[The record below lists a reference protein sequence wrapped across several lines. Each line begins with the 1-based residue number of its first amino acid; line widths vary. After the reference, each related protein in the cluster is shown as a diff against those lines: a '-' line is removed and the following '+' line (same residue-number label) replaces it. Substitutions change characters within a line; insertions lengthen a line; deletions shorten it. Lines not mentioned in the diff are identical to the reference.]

1 MPHPTLAQQR
11 EAGRALR
18 DTIPLAALATAGPAT
33 RDPMAALTCRDAGRI
48 AWLLGERNARMAA
61 TPAAFLRGAATL
73 MAADLAAAP
82 STPIL
87 VQAAGDAHLFN
98 FGAVFSPDGA
108 ALFDA
113 NDFDETLRAPF
124 EWDIKRLAASLV
136 VTAALAGHKPVAA
149 AKLARRAARAY
160 ARKIAAL
167 APLPPFDA
175 WHDRIDLAAEIA
187 VIATPALRARQ
198 QAQLNQA
205 TAAHRTH
212 FNIIAG
218 TPPKI
223 VIDGTRV
230 LAMPEPDKSIAETA
244 FRRYRDD
251 LPEDRKILLGRYELA
266 DIAYKI
272 VGIGSVGT
280 LCAIVLLAT
289 PEGAGLLLQV
299 KQAETSALAPHVAA
313 SPYANQGQRVVMG
326 QRLMQAAPDLFLGW
340 TSDDL
345 GRDFY
350 IRRLK
355 DSRLAKIGG
364 AIEADALAFYA
375 ALCGQ
380 TLARAHARSSEPA
393 MIAGYIG
400 GGGKFADAIADFA
413 TEYAART
420 QSDWAIFRAHITSGA
435 ISAVRLHPAG

>member
-1 MPHPTLAQQR
+1 MPSLTLAQR
-11 EAGRALR
+11 RDAGRALR
-18 DTIPLAALATAGPAT
+18 DTVPLAALAAIAPA
-33 RDPMAALTCRDAGRI
+33 RDPMQALTRRDGGRI

-82 STPIL
+82 TSPIA
-87 VQAAGDAHLFN
+87 VQATGDAHLFN
-98 FGAVFSPDGA
+98 FGAVFSPEGT

-136 VTAALAGHKPVAA
+136 VTAGLVGHKPAAA

-160 ARKIAAL
+160 VRKITQL
-167 APLPPFDA
+167 APMPPFDA

-187 VIATPALRARQ
+187 RIDAPALRARQ
-198 QAQLNQA
+198 QAQLQLA

-212 FNIIAG
+212 FNLIAG
-218 TPPKI
+218 SPPKI
-223 VIDGTRV
+223 ALDGTRV
-230 LAMPEPDKSIAETA
+230 FAMSDTEKSIIAAA
-244 FRRYRDD
+244 FARYRDE
-251 LPEDRKILLGRYELA
+251 LPQDRKILLCRYDLA

-280 LCAIVLLAT
+280 LCAIVLLTTAD
-289 PEGAGLLLQV
+289 GAGLLLQV
-299 KQAETSALAPHVAA
+299 KQAEQSALAGAGA
-313 SPYANQGQRVVMG
+313 DSPYGNQGERVVMG

-340 TSDDL
+340 TRDDL

-355 DSRLAKIGG
+355 DSRLARIGE
-364 AIEADALAFYA
+364 AIEADALGFYA
-375 ALCGQ
+375 TLCGQ
-380 TLARAHARSSEPA
+380 TLARAHARSSDA
-393 MIAGYIG
+393 ATIAGYLG
-400 GGGKFADAIADFA
+400 GGGKFADAIVDFA
-413 TEYAART
+413 RHYGERT
-420 QSDWAIFRAHITSGA
+420 LADWAVFRAHIDSGA
-435 ISAVRLHPAG
+435 ISAVRLDQSG